1 MRLFKCY
8 HLGPIV
14 IVGPSKMAMSFNVP
28 LGGHCILGPIRVIQV
43 LKLSFTIKL
52 TQKTIKPKNKTLSF
66 PEIEDSNQNAGWDC
80 AEGNS
85 KGGNSNFLLKR
96 V

>member
-1 MRLFKCY
+1 M
-8 HLGPIV
+8 V
-14 IVGPSKMAMSFNVP
+14 MSFNVP

-52 TQKTIKPKNKTLSF
+52 TQKIIKLRNKTLSF
-66 PEIEDSNQNAGWDC
+66 PKIEDSNQNEGWDC
-80 AEGNS
+80 AKGNS
-85 KGGNSNFLLKR
+85 KGGNSNFLLNR